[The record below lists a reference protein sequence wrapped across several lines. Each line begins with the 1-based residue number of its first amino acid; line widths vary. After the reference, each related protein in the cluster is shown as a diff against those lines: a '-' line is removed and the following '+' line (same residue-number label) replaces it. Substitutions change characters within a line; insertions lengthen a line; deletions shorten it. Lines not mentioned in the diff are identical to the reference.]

1 MTLFNINQ
9 REKSITSYT
18 ITGQHDRLD
27 ENNYPVIDDNK
38 SDKVYAKCVVSDLPK
53 RSNLLSDKSYNY
65 YILTYANKEPFNPV
79 KKYSIQSK
87 RDNAFIDKTCKQTTV
102 FTSVSSYVFKKY
114 LVFLQTGNET
124 LLKDIMRDI

>member
-9 REKSITSYT
+9 REKKIISYT
-18 ITGQHDRLD
+18 IIGQQDRLD
-27 ENNYPVIDDNK
+27 NNNYPIIDDNK
-38 SDKVYAKCVVSDLPK
+38 SDKIYAKCVISDLPK
-53 RSNLLSDKSYNY
+53 RSNLISDKSYEY
-65 YILTYANKEPFNPV
+65 YILTYANKEPVNPIP
-79 KKYSIQSK
+79 KYSIKSK
-87 RDNAFIDKTCKQTTV
+87 RDNAFVDKICKQTTV